1 MSFEVRSQLLKLVQN
16 DIASYEM
23 AFDFIQDDA
32 NKLEIFREALHGQS
46 VPEGLIEARTA
57 GAVMHAMKLWNV
69 MYPTEVKPAKE

>member
-32 NKLEIFREALHGQS
+32 NKLEIFREALHEQS
-46 VPEGLIEARTA
+46 VPNGVIETRTA
-57 GAVMHAMKLWNV
+57 GAVMVATKRWNV
-69 MYPTEVKPAKE
+69 MYPAEVKPAQE